1 MKTWHGVT
9 IGGGVVSLGALFVV
23 FGGFY
28 NVSAQDE
35 HFPLVGWA
43 LHKTME
49 SSVRS
54 RSRDIEAPDL
64 EDLDMIR
71 QGASAYE
78 SLCAA
83 CHLKP
88 GMSDTVLRQ
97 GLNPE
102 PPDFTEM
109 MAISP
114 EEQFWV
120 IKNGIKMTGMPSWGE
135 THEDKE
141 LWELVSFIQKIPS
154 LSSQE
159 YRSLVSYQNKQAT
172 SAKNTDGHN
181 HEHGDMSS
189 MTTQES
195 PSHDDGHDHEHG
207 DMSSMTTQ
215 ESPSHDDG
223 HDHEH
228 GDMSSMTS

>member
-1 MKTWHGVT
+1 
-9 IGGGVVSLGALFVV
+9 
-23 FGGFY
+23 
-28 NVSAQDE
+28 
-35 HFPLVGWA
+35 
-43 LHKTME
+43 
-49 SSVRS
+49 
-54 RSRDIEAPDL
+54 
-64 EDLDMIR
+64 
-71 QGASAYE
+71 
-78 SLCAA
+78 
-83 CHLKP
+83 
-88 GMSDTVLRQ
+88 
-97 GLNPE
+97 
-102 PPDFTEM
+102 M

-207 DMSSMTTQ
+207 DMSSMT
-215 ESPSHDDG
+215 S
-223 HDHEH
+223 
-228 GDMSSMTS
+228 